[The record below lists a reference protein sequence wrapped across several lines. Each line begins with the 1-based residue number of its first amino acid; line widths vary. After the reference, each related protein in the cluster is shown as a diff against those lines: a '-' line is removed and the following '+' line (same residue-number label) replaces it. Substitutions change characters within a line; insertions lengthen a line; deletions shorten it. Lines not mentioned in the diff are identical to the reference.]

1 MKKLTLFIIILFL
14 TTNLLQAQT
23 NKGNMLIGVST
34 TLSLTNNASN
44 IITLGYSSSKVKSD
58 NPDFED
64 DDAINK
70 TKTINF
76 SPRVGVFIVDNLAIG
91 VDLSLAYQKQEIK
104 QYDEYVQET
113 NLYGAGPFIRYYI
126 PTNRIKPFIEI
137 NSLIAQVNTKSEMSS
152 WGNDESTFSAYGI
165 GAGIG
170 MAIPIGTKATFDL
183 LAGYNNHTVK
193 ENEDNE
199 DNYRTVTNSLSLKFG
214 FNVFLGRN

>member
-91 VDLSLAYQKQEIK
+91 VDLSLAHQKQEIK